1 MSHAL
6 ENSIEKSI
14 DISAPLR
21 SVFNQWTKFE
31 DYPKFMEGVREVK
44 RFDGNRLHWR
54 AVFEGREMEWD
65 SAIIEQTPDTR
76 ITWKSFNSPVE
87 DGMVSFTTIY
97 EGTRVTLQMR
107 VDPARLV
114 RPADGGDPRT
124 ALVRRVEGSL
134 QRFKEF
140 IEGRG
145 LETLGSR
152 GEMPGGEVI
161 HERASDETDIF
172 RPGQK
177 LD

>member
-21 SVFNQWTKFE
+21 SVFHQWTKFE

-65 SAIIEQTPDTR
+65 SEIIEQTPDTR

-114 RPADGGDPRT
+114 VPADGGDPRT
-124 ALVRRVEGSL
+124 ALARRVEGSL

>member
-65 SAIIEQTPDTR
+65 SEIIEQTPDTR

-124 ALVRRVEGSL
+124 SLVRRVEGSL

>member
-124 ALVRRVEGSL
+124 SLVRRVEGSL

>member
-21 SVFNQWTKFE
+21 SVFHQWTKFE

-44 RFDGNRLHWR
+44 RFDGNRLHWL

-65 SAIIEQTPDTR
+65 SEIIEQTPDTR

-145 LETLGSR
+145 LETPGSR

>member
-65 SAIIEQTPDTR
+65 SEIIEQTPDTR